1 VKRPRIKLTHVPV
14 RSSDGVIRLGADQYD
29 VAVEIADDD
38 QKSVWTLLG
47 LMDGSRDLDRI
58 VSDMQR
64 IWPRLERE
72 KISGAVDRIVEA
84 GFAEEGEIPPTT
96 LTNSELTRYACNRHY
111 FAWVDA
117 KPRTTPHFHQELLK
131 KARVTVLGLGGTG
144 SAAAMSLVAAG
155 VGWVRIVDGGEVE
168 PGNLARQL
176 MYSEDDLGRAK
187 ATRAAARLRQ
197 LNQHV
202 EIASVVSRV
211 NGSEAIAGLMGD
223 CDVLILAADEPR
235 GEIQHWTN
243 LAALETG
250 TPWLLSAYNGP
261 TFVVATF
268 VPGETACFACY
279 LSAEAKRRAE
289 QGRETEEILFDQGAI
304 NPVIA
309 PAANLAGHYAALEA
323 IYLLTDLR
331 PQTLGRVF
339 HQNLIVYDHARF
351 IDVAPD
357 PECRC
362 NDLIQSRLLQRAGN
376 PS

>member
-1 VKRPRIKLTHVPV
+1 M

-29 VAVEIADDD
+29 VAVEIADDEETTL
-38 QKSVWTLLG
+38 WTLLG
-47 LMDGSRDLDRI
+47 LMDGSRDLDQI
-58 VSDMQR
+58 VSDMR
-64 IWPRLERE
+64 LTWPQLERE
-72 KISGAVDRIVEA
+72 KIGGAVDRIVEA
-84 GFAEEGEIPPTT
+84 GLAEEAEVTPTT
-96 LTNSELTRYACNRHY
+96 LTSAEVARYASNRHY

-117 KPRTTPHFHQELLK
+117 KPRTSPHFHQERLK
-131 KARVTVLGLGGTG
+131 EARVTVLGLGGTG

-155 VGWVRIVDGGEVE
+155 VGWVRVVDGGDVE
-168 PGNLARQL
+168 PGNLTRQL
-176 MYSEDDLGRAK
+176 LYEEADVGRAK
-187 ATRAAARLRQ
+187 ATQAAARLRQ
-197 LNQHV
+197 LNPHV
-202 EIASVVSRV
+202 EIDHVVSRV
-211 NGSEAIAGLMGD
+211 DGVEAIAELMREG
-223 CDVLILAADEPR
+223 DVLVLAADEPR
-235 GEIQHWTN
+235 GEIQEWTN

-250 TPWLLSAYNGP
+250 APWLLSAYNGP

-289 QGRETEEILFDQGAI
+289 LGRETEEILFDQGAI

-323 IYLLTDLR
+323 IYLLADLR

-339 HQNLIVYDHARF
+339 HQNLIVYGHAHF

-362 NDLIQSRLLQRAGN
+362 NDLIQSRLQKGGN
-376 PS
+376 DG